1 MNKGRFVSGA
11 VGAGIL
17 ILALYDVDLVF
28 DVAMPGETEMP
39 DPAIET
45 AYQSCYQARDDEIH
59 ATAFGTIDNPDV
71 QKEYI
76 TSQRA
81 VAARQCRQDHPQSMV
96 IVETPGRF
104 NIVDLS
110 PRFW

>member
-1 MNKGRFVSGA
+1 MA
-11 VGAGIL
+11 VGKVISIL
-17 ILALYDVDLVF
+17 IFVPGVMFSLFEVDFVLDLGGSVEKQ
-28 DVAMPGETEMP
+28 VP
-39 DPAIET
+39 DPAIEA

-76 TSQRA
+76 TSQRTI
-81 VAARQCRQDHPQSMV
+81 AARECREDHPLSMV